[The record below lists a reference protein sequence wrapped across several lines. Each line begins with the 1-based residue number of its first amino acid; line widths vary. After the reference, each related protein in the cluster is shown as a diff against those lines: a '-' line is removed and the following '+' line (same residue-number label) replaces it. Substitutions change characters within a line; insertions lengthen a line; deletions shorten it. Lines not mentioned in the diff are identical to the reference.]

1 MFIKQLMKF
10 IEENFL
16 NLAVDQY
23 AKYLIKFLME
33 KWNNTPEGNEI
44 KKLIKDN
51 FNKMCQNK
59 YSSYVCEYFIDMVNP
74 DTRIELINLLNLD
87 EIIKSN
93 KDYSLKILKLLG
105 VNINS
110 NKALELSPNLSNNM
124 NNQNNFL
131 PYNWNMN
138 FQNSISHQFDLMNN

>member
-1 MFIKQLMKF
+1 MKF

-59 YSSYVCEYFIDMVNP
+59 I
-74 DTRIELINLLNLD
+74 LIICL
-87 EIIKSN
+87 
-93 KDYSLKILKLLG
+93 
-105 VNINS
+105 
-110 NKALELSPNLSNNM
+110 
-124 NNQNNFL
+124 
-131 PYNWNMN
+131 
-138 FQNSISHQFDLMNN
+138 